1 MKLIFYGGAKIVT
14 GANYFL
20 ESNGF
25 KILIDCGLQQGSNYS
40 ERQNFEPFPYN
51 PADISAVF
59 VTHAHIDHTGR
70 LPKLYKDGFRGKVY
84 STFPT
89 KDFSRLLLE
98 DSEHILRQEAERFHK
113 PPLYSLNDV
122 NGLINVWEGVEY
134 HKKIKIGPFEI
145 TFYDAG
151 HILGSAFILVEAEGK
166 KIVFSGDLGNS
177 PPPII
182 RPTEQL
188 ENADYAVMES
198 TYGGRLHEPPAERK
212 EALEDAI
219 EDTVKAGGVLLIP
232 AFAMER
238 TQHLL
243 FELNDLVEHG
253 RIPKA
258 PVFIDS
264 PLAIKLTDVYQK
276 YVKYWNEEAVKQTH
290 SGDELFK
297 FPGLKKTLTTEE
309 SKSINN
315 VPPPKIIIAGSGMSH
330 GGRILHHERRYFPDP
345 KSVILIIGYQAV
357 GSLGRQ
363 ILDGAK
369 TVKMFGEE
377 IPVRCRVKAI
387 GGYSAHA
394 DQKGLLWWLNPMR
407 LNLKKVFLVQG
418 EDDQIIPLAQKI
430 KDELAVEAVAPSP
443 NDEFII

>member
-1 MKLIFYGGAKIVT
+1 MT

-20 ESNGF
+20 ESGGF
-25 KILIDCGLQQGSNYS
+25 KILIDCGLRQGSNYS

-51 PADISAVF
+51 PSDIGAVF
-59 VTHAHIDHTGR
+59 ITHAHIDHTGR

-98 DSEHILRQEAERFHK
+98 DSEHILRQEAERFRK
-113 PPLYSLNDV
+113 PVLYSLEDV
-122 NGLINVWEGVEY
+122 EEIMKAWEAVEY
-134 HKKIKIGPFEI
+134 HKKIKVGPFDI
-145 TFYDAG
+145 VFYDAG
-151 HILGSAFILVEAEGK
+151 HILGSAFILIEAENK

-188 ENADYAVMES
+188 ENADYCVMES
-198 TYGGRLHEPPAERK
+198 TYGGRMHEPPAERK
-212 EALEDAI
+212 EILEDAI
-219 EDTVKAGGVLLIP
+219 EDTIKAGGALLIP

-243 FELNDLVEHG
+243 FELNDLVENG

-276 YVKYWNEEAVKQTH
+276 YVKYWNEEAIQQTR

-315 VPPPKIIIAGSGMSH
+315 VAPPKIIIAGSGMSH
-330 GGRILHHERRYFPDP
+330 GGRILHHEKRYLPDP
-345 KSVILIIGYQAV
+345 KSAILIIGYQAV

-363 ILDGAK
+363 ILDGAR
-369 TVKMFGEE
+369 TVKIFKEE
-377 IPVRCRVKAI
+377 VPVRCRVKAI

-394 DQKGLLWWLNPMR
+394 DQKGLLWWLKPMR
-407 LNLKKVFLVQG
+407 LSLKKVFLAQG
-418 EDDQIIPLAQKI
+418 EDDQMIPLAQKI
-430 KDELAVEAVAPSP
+430 KDELAVETAAPSL
-443 NDEFII
+443 NDEFLI